1 MFGKRKRV
9 REDMPKMNVKGQRQY
24 DRSMKSPDVNQG
36 TLERQLYAIDTGPRM
51 LPRRQ
56 RAKVWMALTAIG
68 GWFAGCFA
76 LVAYRLRSDDLEL
89 MEREVYE
96 ELKLKKEVQRFQ
108 ERSRR
113 IDALEGKS
121 VGIVDPSALAE
132 NDDSPAALA
141 STTNRQ

>member
-1 MFGKRKRV
+1 
-9 REDMPKMNVKGQRQY
+9 MNVKGQRQY
-24 DRSMKSPDVNQG
+24 DRSMNSPEVNQG

-96 ELKLKKEVQRFQ
+96 ELKMKKEVKRFQ
-108 ERSRR
+108 DRQRR
-113 IDALEGKS
+113 LDQLEVKPIGVS
-121 VGIVDPSALAE
+121 SGLDMQDSNTAE
-132 NDDSPAALA
+132 DESLPNLA
-141 STTNRQ
+141 SATNRQ